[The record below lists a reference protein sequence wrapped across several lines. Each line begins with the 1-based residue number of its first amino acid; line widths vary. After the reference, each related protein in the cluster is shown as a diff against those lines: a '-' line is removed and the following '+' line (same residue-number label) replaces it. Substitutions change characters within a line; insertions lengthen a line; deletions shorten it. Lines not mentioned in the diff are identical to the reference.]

1 MGMWFAALLSV
12 ALVGQVFLGNPMRW
26 DFDEVEYDQTE
37 IYKILTRYWNMNKT
51 PLFFPSSNTSADY
64 LNSDWMDPCYER
76 FYEIGGK
83 YVVYWL
89 VNGDVS
95 F

>member
-1 MGMWFAALLSV
+1 
-12 ALVGQVFLGNPMRW
+12 MRW
-26 DFDEVEYDQTE
+26 DFDEISYNQTE
-37 IYKILTRYWNMNKT
+37 MYQILTRYWNMNKP
-51 PLFFPSSNTSADY
+51 PLFFPVSNTSADY

-89 VNGDVS
+89 VDGDVS
-95 F
+95 